1 MLRGDLV
8 FDDPSEPR
16 APFCEKCRDAE
27 TQYRARVCRAV
38 RIEYFPKVP
47 RPTCGR
53 DLCSELRKDQL
64 KIAKLNDDVSA
75 LFDAVQRA
83 KGHDVHN
90 QRGRERMP
98 GEGGRDQVAA
108 LLAVGKRAERKGL

>member
-1 MLRGDLV
+1 MKISPLGGRTPNHVIKIKCGPALNRKNAILMRFWAERSYRAFGVGVRTVEAWIIVACDRDAPRVLRGDLV

-47 RPTCGR
+47 RPTCR
-53 DLCSELRKDQL
+53 
-64 KIAKLNDDVSA
+64 
-75 LFDAVQRA
+75 
-83 KGHDVHN
+83 HN
-90 QRGRERMP
+90 
-98 GEGGRDQVAA
+98 
-108 LLAVGKRAERKGL
+108 L